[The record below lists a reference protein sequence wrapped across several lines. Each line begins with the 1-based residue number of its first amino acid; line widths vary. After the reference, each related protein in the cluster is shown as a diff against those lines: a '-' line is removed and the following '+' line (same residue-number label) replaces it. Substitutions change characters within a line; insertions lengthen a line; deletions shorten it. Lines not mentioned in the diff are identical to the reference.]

1 MQSDPVNLISIL
13 KHAKRWHGDR
23 EVVTN
28 AVEGASLS
36 AAEVIDHLAKTFA
49 KWQLPNAIL
58 FVDEIPLTA
67 TEKIDRNHYGTTTK
81 KYLFGN

>member
-1 MQSDPVNLISIL
+1 MQSDPINLISIL
-13 KHAKRWHGDR
+13 KH
-23 EVVTN
+23 
-28 AVEGASLS
+28 